1 MGTWTNSNRPTVM
14 RKRIRVPVPISDS
27 SELIAGILIGGQ
39 SRRMGQCKAQLPL
52 GGRTFVEHVV
62 EVASSVADEIV
73 ILGDLDLNI
82 PSLSGIAR
90 LSDPP
95 GCVGPLAGLTSLL
108 EHAGSRWSLLLP
120 CDMPM
125 LTVEVLERLIPAR
138 DDHVDAVAFRRLDRE
153 CEFHACCA
161 AYHPRA
167 LAAVR
172 AELSTG
178 VGKIQNVLR
187 AVRCMALVPTA
198 EEEELL
204 INVNTPEDL
213 ASLEMRFAT
222 MELSYPQDDSV
233 FCGRQTV
240 R

>member
-1 MGTWTNSNRPTVM
+1 
-14 RKRIRVPVPISDS
+14 
-27 SELIAGILIGGQ
+27 
-39 SRRMGQCKAQLPL
+39 MGQCKALLPL
-52 GGRTFVEHVV
+52 RERTFVEHIVD
-62 EVASSVADEIV
+62 VASTVADEIV
-73 ILGDLDLNI
+73 LLGDLDLNI
-82 PSLSGIAR
+82 PGLSGIAR

-95 GCVGPLAGLTSLL
+95 DCVGPLAGLSSLL
-108 EHAGSRWSLLLP
+108 EYAGSRWSLLLA

-125 LTVEVLERLIPAR
+125 LTVEVLERLIRAR
-138 DDHVDAVAFRRLDRE
+138 EESVDAVAFRRLDRE

-167 LAAVR
+167 LSAVR

-187 AVRCMALVPTA
+187 AVRFMALIPAA

-204 INVNTPEDL
+204 VNINTPEDL
-213 ASLEMRFAT
+213 AALEFRIAAT
-222 MELSYPQDDSV
+222 GVNLLQEDNV

-240 R
+240 K